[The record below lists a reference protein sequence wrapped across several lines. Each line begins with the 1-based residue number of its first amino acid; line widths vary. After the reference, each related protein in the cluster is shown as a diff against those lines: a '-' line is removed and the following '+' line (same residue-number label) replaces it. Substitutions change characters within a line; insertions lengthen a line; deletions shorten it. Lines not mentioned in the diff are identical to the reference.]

1 MHGNVERNS
10 DNSLPFQ
17 LIVDF
22 VFGRFVPI
30 RVFEKLTSLNSRWA
44 WVTPH
49 NRGL

>member
-1 MHGNVERNS
+1 L

-30 RVFEKLTSLNSRWA
+30 GFFENNWHLLILDGHGSHLIIEAFK
-44 WVTPH
+44 
-49 NRGL
+49 